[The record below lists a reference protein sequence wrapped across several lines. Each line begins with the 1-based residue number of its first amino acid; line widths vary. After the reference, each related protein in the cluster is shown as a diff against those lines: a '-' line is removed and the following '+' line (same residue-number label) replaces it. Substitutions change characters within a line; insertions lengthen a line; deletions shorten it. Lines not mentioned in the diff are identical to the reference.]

1 MLNPYKPDK
10 NENKKDTKNKKDKI
24 QNTSP
29 G

>member
-1 MLNPYKPDK
+1 MLNPFKPAK
-10 NENKKDTKNKKDKI
+10 NENKKDSKNKKDKI